1 MQRRNR
7 RSDGPT
13 LPVVPAE
20 GGSSTAKAKRGA
32 RAGAAAGRIDQPA
45 EAPRLV
51 RPSDQPI
58 PYKLGSR
65 EGVSEAE
72 ASALRSRAD
81 RLPQTL
87 SIYTAECEG
96 LKLVSP
102 NRIRGL
108 TRGAA
113 LAQAAKV
120 KRVRELGLLVTRGN
134 VPPLAITGPMVYKAR
149 VHVTITRI
157 APRFFDD
164 DNFISSCKPLRDGIS
179 DAFSLKDNDPRIS
192 FSYEQAHGKP
202 LQYAVRVSY
211 LITSA

>member
-7 RSDGPT
+7 RSDGT
-13 LPVVPAE
+13 ALPVVPAK
-20 GGSSTAKAKRGA
+20 GGSSPAEAKGVTG
-32 RAGAAAGRIDQPA
+32 AGAPTGRVDQPA

-51 RPSDQPI
+51 RPADQPI
-58 PYKLGSR
+58 PYKLSYR

-72 ASALRSRAD
+72 ASAPRACAD

-87 SIYTAECEG
+87 PIYTAECEG

-120 KRVRELGLLVTRGN
+120 KRVRELGLLVTRGSLS
-134 VPPLAITGPMVYKAR
+134 PLAITGPMVFKAR

-202 LQYAVRVSY
+202 RQYAVRVSY

>member
-1 MQRRNR
+1 MQRRDR
-7 RSDGPT
+7 RSVRSP
-13 LPVVPAE
+13 LPVVQSA
-20 GGSSTAKAKRGA
+20 GSDRAQEATGGA
-32 RAGAAAGRIDQPA
+32 RDPAAPTGVQQPA
-45 EAPRLV
+45 QADDAVPRKTLAFPRGDDPELPTHLPTAP
-51 RPSDQPI
+51 
-58 PYKLGSR
+58 KR
-65 EGVSEAE
+65 EGA
-72 ASALRSRAD
+72 AD
-81 RLPQTL
+81 RLPATIPL
-87 SIYTAECEG
+87 YTAECAG
-96 LKLVSP
+96 LKLTSP
-102 NRIRGL
+102 NRVRGI

-164 DNFISSCKPLRDGIS
+164 DNFISSCKPMRDGIS

-202 LQYAVRVSY
+202 RQYAVRVSY